1 MALHDRLPDRSL
13 RPLALAAAIAALAIS
28 NLAAADQPVPLA
40 AWQLELR
47 DAMRAMPDAARGE
60 DLYAPCG
67 ACHGVDGRGVADGSV
82 PAIAAQHYTIVV
94 KQLVDYRHQR
104 RWDLQMEHAAKMQHL
119 RGGQDLADLGAFVSR
134 LPRGFSAGIGTGE
147 HLGAGAR
154 AYFER
159 CESCHGPLGGG
170 NAALGYPRLAGQ
182 HYGYLYRQ
190 FFDALEQRRPSME
203 AGHVRLMAPLER
215 EQITGI
221 SDYLSRTSIELTRGV
236 R

>member
-1 MALHDRLPDRSL
+1 MALHDRPPDRLSWL
-13 RPLALAAAIAALAIS
+13 LALAAAIAALAIS
-28 NLAAADQPVPLA
+28 TTAAADDQAPLA

-47 DAMRAMPDAARGE
+47 DAMRATPDAAHGE

-67 ACHGVDGRGVADGSV
+67 ACHGVDGRGVSDGSV
-82 PAIAAQHYTIVV
+82 PAVAAQHYTVVV
-94 KQLVDYRHQR
+94 KQLVDYRYQR
-104 RWDLQMEHAAKMQHL
+104 RWDMQMEHAAQMRHL
-119 RGGQDLADLGAFVSR
+119 RGGQDLADLGAFIAG
-134 LPRGFSAGIGTGE
+134 LPRGFSAGVGTGE
-147 HLGAGAR
+147 SLDVGVR

-190 FFDALEQRRPSME
+190 FFDAIEQRRPSME
-203 AGHVRLMAPLER
+203 AAHVRLMAPLGR